1 MCCSVLQSA
10 HCNRHAAAHCNTL
23 QHTATHCNILQH
35 TATHCNTLQHTA
47 THCSTLQHTATH
59 CSTLPHTA
67 IHRERFTLLKDMV
80 QPLQLTATHCSSL
93 ELTTTHCNSWQHT
106 ESDAWHSRIWC
117 SCAQQSSRMAH
128 CNTLQHTANS
138 PQHTATHR
146 ERRTALK
153 DMVQPL
159 VAELNNG
166 WVFRLGCRFPATKSC
181 AARALGQL
189 ANGSAENVEA
199 MVKAGAVQ
207 VLPLQHTATYF
218 WNTLQHTPA
227 AHCNALAALH
237 NTSATNVCNT
247 LHTTATHFC
256 NTLHTTATH
265 LRPWSRQARCRHYF
279 CNTLQRISATHFL
292 PLPTLC
298 NTRLQHTSYHC
309 NTLEAMVKTGA
320 VTVL

>member
-1 MCCSVLQSA
+1 
-10 HCNRHAAAHCNTL
+10 
-23 QHTATHCNILQH
+23 
-35 TATHCNTLQHTA
+35 
-47 THCSTLQHTATH
+47 
-59 CSTLPHTA
+59 
-67 IHRERFTLLKDMV
+67 
-80 QPLQLTATHCSSL
+80 
-93 ELTTTHCNSWQHT
+93 
-106 ESDAWHSRIWC
+106 
-117 SCAQQSSRMAH
+117 MAH

-218 WNTLQHTPA
+218 CNTLQHTPA

-265 LRPWSRQARCRHYF
+265 LRPWHASAVQALPLQHTATHF
-279 CNTLQRISATHFL
+279 CHTLATTTNTLQHTSTTHFL
-292 PLPTLC
+292 PL
-298 NTRLQHTSYHC
+298 QHT
-309 NTLEAMVKTGA
+309 
-320 VTVL
+320 